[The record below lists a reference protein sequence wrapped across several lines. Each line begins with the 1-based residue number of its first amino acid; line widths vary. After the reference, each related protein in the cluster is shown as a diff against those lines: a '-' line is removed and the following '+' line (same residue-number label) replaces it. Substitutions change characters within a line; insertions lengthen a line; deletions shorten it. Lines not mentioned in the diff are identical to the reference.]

1 MVLDGAGVDLGVVGE
16 EDAAFAGV
24 EVFAGLKAEAA
35 DVADRAETAVPPTCA
50 VGVGGVFDHSK
61 VVFLGDRE
69 DGVHVASQAAEVDDE
84 DGAGLVGDSR
94 LEPGGVDVVG
104 VLVDVDEDGGEAGAE
119 DAGGGGH
126 VGVGRNEDFGAARQV
141 EAHEGELEGDAAAV
155 DAEAVG
161 GALVGGEGLFKL
173 VDLAGAKTAPGAAAN
188 DFSDGLDVGFL
199 NDGPLGEGF
208 GTDGLAAEEG
218 EVTHG
223 YCCFQASAKR

>member
-1 MVLDGAGVDLGVVGE
+1 M
-16 EDAAFAGV
+16 
-24 EVFAGLKAEAA
+24 
-35 DVADRAETAVPPTCA
+35 
-50 VGVGGVFDHSK
+50 GVGGVFDHSK

-84 DGAGLVGDSR
+84 DGAGLVGDGG
-94 LEPGGVDVVG
+94 LELGGVDVVG

-141 EAHEGELEGDAAAV
+141 EAHEGEFEGNAAAV
-155 DAEAVG
+155 DTEAVG

-173 VDLAGAKTAPGAAAN
+173 VDLAGAESAPGTAAN
-188 DFSDGLDVGFL
+188 HLGDGLDVRL
-199 NDGPLGEGF
+199 LDDGPLREWV

-223 YCCFQASAKR
+223 CYCFQGPAKR